1 MTIKTTTEILE
12 QSILSALTAFTG
24 TQINIDSMTAR
35 EILAEA
41 ATKQIVQDTNE
52 PDEPVMSPS

>member
-1 MTIKTTTEILE
+1 MTIKITTEVLE
-12 QSILSALTAFTG
+12 QSILRALTAFTG

-35 EILAEA
+35 EVLAEA
-41 ATKQIVQDTNE
+41 VTKQIIQDNE